1 MGQLPRADLIRSL
14 HAAVGWVPVHVG
26 ACSRVVE
33 AHCPTAWQVGIA
45 RVDAINRRP
54 TCIWMI
60 VQALEAAI
68 SGDVEPGVHV
78 QLDLFHLLIRVPVY
92 VLHESAQG
100 CFYEIE

>member
-1 MGQLPRADLIRSL
+1 
-14 HAAVGWVPVHVG
+14 
-26 ACSRVVE
+26 
-33 AHCPTAWQVGIA
+33 
-45 RVDAINRRP
+45 
-54 TCIWMI
+54 MI